1 MSKGLELLGGPVSD
15 PGLLFSGG
23 AISVDPTISVDSED
37 APKTN
42 GDGGKVHGNSCQQ
55 VAKAEHVRVCSPE
68 SAVSR
73 DHAVDV
79 GGEEAQS
86 NDWVLPEGK
95 DPSNQVDHGD
105 RDPEEAHE
113 SDIQDVRV
121 VISLGDFGEEPQET
135 LQRVALLADTLV
147 EHG

>member
-1 MSKGLELLGGPVSD
+1 MY
-15 PGLLFSGG
+15 
-23 AISVDPTISVDSED
+23 
-37 APKTN
+37 
-42 GDGGKVHGNSCQQ
+42 
-55 VAKAEHVRVCSPE
+55 
-68 SAVSR
+68 
-73 DHAVDV
+73 V

-86 NDWVLPEGK
+86 NDRVVPECK

-105 RDPEEAHE
+105 RNPEEAHK

-121 VISLGDFGEEPQET
+121 VIGLGDFDEEPQEA